1 MTNQVASAL
10 LTSLLQRLLF
20 VVAVL
25 GWFWVLAD
33 AEALYQTR
41 CATCHDNPAIESPS
55 RENIEQ
61 MGRSRLAFSLR
72 EGKMQ
77 IYTQEMS
84 ADEVTELI
92 DYLAKEQE
100 QTIDSYGFCKDLPIS
115 SEVVVSH
122 WGLDHRNTRYQT
134 KSSINSSN
142 VGSLQLKW
150 VFGIP
155 NTSEVRSYP
164 AVSTDTIFL
173 PTTSNSLYA
182 IDRDLGCIKWVY
194 TNSAPF
200 RTSAHLATIDD
211 QPVIAVGDQQMTYH
225 LVNALTGEKIWQKPL
240 ALFPVS
246 MATGA
251 PAILDNDLY
260 IPISSFEIA
269 VAMNPRYSC
278 CTSHGAV
285 TKLNALTGEQLW
297 LTRTV
302 REAKKTKL
310 NKVGTQM
317 YGPSGAPVWTSPA
330 IDIERNQLY
339 IGTGENTSSPA
350 TDKSDAILALDL
362 DTGAINWVFQAT
374 PKDAFNM
381 ACGRWGDGDAN
392 CPDEK
397 GPDFDFGGSPVIVT
411 TPKGKDLI
419 LAGQKSGDVWA
430 LNPDNGELVWRR
442 KLSPG
447 SALGGI
453 HWGTAV
459 VDNVLVVPVADPWQ
473 VPGHNPGVFGLD
485 IETGNILWEQKGN
498 YDCPETSFF
507 GNNDCERPHRFSAAT
522 SAVGDIAFAGS
533 LKGDV
538 YAIRASDGE
547 IVWEYQTNQEFDSV
561 NAIDAKGG
569 SIDNPGVAIAGSQ
582 VMVLSGY
589 GQFGQEGGNAL
600 LMFELP

>member
-1 MTNQVASAL
+1 MKRILICS
-10 LTSLLQRLLF
+10 F
-20 VVAVL
+20 VL
-25 GWFWVLAD
+25 WGLYSLAD
-33 AEALYQTR
+33 PEEIYQTR
-41 CATCHDNPAIESPS
+41 CATCHDNPEIESPS

-61 MGRSRLAFSLR
+61 MGHSRLRFSLT

-77 IYTQEMS
+77 IYTEGMS
-84 ADEVTELI
+84 ADELNELL
-92 DYLAKEQE
+92 DHLVQNQE
-100 QTIDSYGFCKDLPIS
+100 QTIDSNGFCRDRPIS

-122 WGLDHRNTRYQT
+122 WGLDLQNTRYQP
-134 KSSINSSN
+134 KSSIDSSN
-142 VGSLQLKW
+142 VGKLSLKW

-155 NTSEVRSYP
+155 NTNEVRSYP

-173 PTTSNSLYA
+173 PTTSNQLFA

-194 TNSAPF
+194 RSDAPF
-200 RTSAHLATIDD
+200 RTSAHLYSLEET
-211 QPVIAVGDQQMTYH
+211 PVIAVGDQTTTYH
-225 LVNALTGEKIWQKPL
+225 LLNALTGEKIWEKSL
-240 ALFPVS
+240 ALFRVS

-251 PAILDNDLY
+251 PAFYQNDLY
-260 IPISSFEIA
+260 VPISSFEIA

-278 CTSHGAV
+278 CISHGAV
-285 TKLNALTGEQLW
+285 TKLLGSSGEQLW

-302 REAKKTKL
+302 REAEKTKL

-330 IDIERNQLY
+330 IDVKRNQLY
-339 IGTGENTSSPA
+339 VGTGENTSSPA

-362 DTGAINWVFQAT
+362 DSGKIIWFFQAT
-374 PKDAFNM
+374 PDDAFNM

-411 TPKGKDLI
+411 TSSGQDLV

-430 LNPDNGELVWRR
+430 LNADNGELVWHT

-447 SALGGI
+447 SALGGV

-459 VDNVLVVPVADPWQ
+459 VDDVLIVPIADPWQ
-473 VPGHNPGVFGLD
+473 IKDHNPGVFGLD
-485 IETGNILWEQKGN
+485 IATGEMLWEQKG
-498 YDCPETSFF
+498 TS
-507 GNNDCERPHRFSAAT
+507 DCEGVALLLQGDCARPHRFSAAT

-533 LKGDV
+533 LKGSV
-538 YAIRASDGE
+538 FAMRAKDGE
-547 IVWEYQTNQEFDSV
+547 IVWQYETAQEFEAV
-561 NAIDAKGG
+561 NGIQTKGG
-569 SIDNPGVAIAGSQ
+569 AIDNPGVAIAGSQ

-589 GQFGQEGGNAL
+589 GMFGQTGGNAL
-600 LMFELP
+600 LMFELHEG